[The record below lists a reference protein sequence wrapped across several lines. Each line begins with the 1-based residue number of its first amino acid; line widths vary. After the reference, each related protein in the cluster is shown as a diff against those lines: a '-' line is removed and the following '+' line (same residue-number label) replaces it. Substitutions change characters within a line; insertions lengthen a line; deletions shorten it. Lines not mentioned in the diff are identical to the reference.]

1 MRTLAALLAV
11 GLTCSAAL
19 AQSPTLTPKEGAKHI
34 GERATVCGRV
44 ASARYVVGAKGGP
57 TLLNLDEPYPRQIFT
72 LVIWEDDRP
81 KFGEPEKLKDQSV
94 CAMGMIKEFK
104 GKPEIV
110 LRDPTQLK
118 VSAGR

>member
-11 GLTCSAAL
+11 GLTCGVAL
-19 AQSPTLTPKEGAKHI
+19 ADSPTLTPKEAAKHI
-34 GERATVCGRV
+34 GEHATVCGQV

-57 TLLNLDEPYPRQIFT
+57 TLLNLDEPYPRHIFT

-81 KFGEPEKLKDQSV
+81 KFGEPEKLNGQNV
-94 CAMGMIKEFK
+94 CGTGTIKEFK

-110 LRDPTQLK
+110 LRDPAQLK